1 MKKIKI
7 MLIALMIFFSII
19 TILNPY
25 YAWAK
30 ITKTER
36 DGGHTADEIIEEGKS
51 FIDTGKEKADDNDRH
66 TDFIVCENI
75 FDQPNHSRL
84 FFLRIRP
91 ITHVRFLPSYSAFHR
106 FLCRWRCQP
115 TVRRESPSR

>member
-51 FIDTGKEKADDNDRH
+51 FIDTGKEKTDDKIKQDNMEFCAVLPIW
-66 TDFIVCENI
+66 TVLLLFIVI
-75 FDQPNHSRL
+75 YIL
-84 FFLRIRP
+84 
-91 ITHVRFLPSYSAFHR
+91 
-106 FLCRWRCQP
+106 
-115 TVRRESPSR
+115 